1 MKVLYLIGDGFRP
14 EEYFYSKEEIEKEG
28 IAVLT
33 AGKNKKVPA
42 REIPGQPKY
51 AIADLVFDEV
61 KIAEKE
67 YDALVVPGGSPGW
80 TNLLRD
86 KKVLEIIRKA
96 KENNLL
102 IASICASPA
111 VLAEAGVL
119 KGKKA
124 TIYPGMGKYITSGGG
139 ISVKCD
145 ESFEN
150 VVVIV
155 EDENLITANGPWASR
170 DFGRAIVKILKK
182 KSDTKKFPF

>member
-1 MKVLYLIGDGFRP
+1 MKILYLIGDGFRP

-28 IAVLT
+28 IEVLT

-42 REIPGQPKY
+42 REMPGQPKS
-51 AIADLVFDEV
+51 AIADLTFDEV
-61 KIAEKE
+61 RIEKGK

-96 KENNLL
+96 KENNML

-124 TIYPGMGKYITSGGG
+124 TIFPGMGKYITSGGG
-139 ISVKCD
+139 TAVKCD
-145 ESFEN
+145 ESFEEET
-150 VVVIV
+150 VIV
-155 EDENLITANGPWASR
+155 EDENLITSNGAWASR
-170 DFGRAIVKILKK
+170 DFGRAIVKALKK
-182 KSDTKKFPF
+182 ESSAKKFPF